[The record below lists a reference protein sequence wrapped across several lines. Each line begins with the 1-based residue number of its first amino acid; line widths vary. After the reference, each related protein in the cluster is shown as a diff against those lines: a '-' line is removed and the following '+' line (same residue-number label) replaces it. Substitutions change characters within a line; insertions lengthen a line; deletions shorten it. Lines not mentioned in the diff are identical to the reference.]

1 MKPGMLFSD
10 TRLQSYP
17 QRLHRLRCLTA
28 LFCLLLVVPV
38 SAIFYLGFQQ
48 YEKDLLVEYQRQAEN
63 VTQSI
68 NRRLY
73 KQVTFPNGIFPGQF
87 DHYQYLYNPETR
99 AVTRVLSPLAITDFS
114 GRVPGIVGYFQI
126 DRQGRFNSPAWP
138 HVIGSPEDKITAGAT
153 LDPARRTARELALEV
168 QSIIAESKALQT
180 LVDKGLAK
188 RISRFRLIAD
198 LPDYFIFH
206 RIIDVNGQTKLQGY
220 VLDRAIFLDNQLID
234 ALNFAQLPGA
244 TALRLET
251 EAADTL
257 THYFVYRPNR
267 NNQHPPEIVAL
278 AQADG
283 TLGQQLI
290 TTHPLKWPLDNYRL
304 TYSTA
309 SLPLTSTA
317 LYAAGLMVTL
327 LIAII
332 LGCYGFYRIG
342 VKQLTL
348 AEQRLNFVSS
358 VSHELKTP
366 LTSIRMYSEMLKSGQ
381 VLSSD
386 HQRDYYDFIFSE
398 SERLSRLIDNILQLA
413 KLSQPHHNVAPEYV
427 KLSILT
433 DVIRSKVSSL
443 LVKNDFEMN
452 VRCGFE
458 HPDEVLLWVDV
469 DAFTQVVLNIADNAV
484 KFFDREKIQDTG
496 RQKIDVDFSLS
507 PDNSDQVKLII
518 RDYGDGISA
527 EQENRIFDLFYR
539 GGSELTRTTQGTGI
553 GLALVNEL
561 MQAQQG
567 TIGVKRMAPGLA
579 MEMSFR
585 GRIPAQAERQ
595 QDGITLT
602 QR

>member
-1 MKPGMLFSD
+1 MKAGMLFSD

-38 SAIFYLGFQQ
+38 SAIFYLGLQQ
-48 YEKDLLVEYQRQAEN
+48 YEKDLLVEYQRQTET
-63 VTQSI
+63 VTESI

-73 KQVTFPNGIFPGQF
+73 KRVTLPNGIFPGQF
-87 DHYQYLYNPETR
+87 DHYQHLYNPENQ
-99 AVTRVLSPLAITDFS
+99 AVTRILSPLATTDFS
-114 GRVPGIVGYFQI
+114 RRVPGIVGYFQI
-126 DRQGRFNSPAWP
+126 DRQGLFNSPAWP
-138 HVIGSPEDKITAGAT
+138 HVIGSPEDKLAAAAT
-153 LDPARRTARELALEV
+153 SDPDRRAARELALEV
-168 QSIIAESKALQT
+168 QAITTGSKALQT
-180 LVDKGLAK
+180 LVDQGLAE
-188 RISRFRLIAD
+188 RISRFRLISD
-198 LPDYFIFH
+198 LPDYFIFY

-220 VLDRAIFLDNQLID
+220 VLDRVVFLDNQIVD
-234 ALNFAQLPGA
+234 ALNFAQLPGD

-251 EAADTL
+251 GAADAP
-257 THYFVYRPNR
+257 THYFVYRPNH
-267 NNQHPPEIVAL
+267 NNQHKPEAMAL
-278 AQADG
+278 GQADG
-283 TLGQQLI
+283 TLGQRQI
-290 TTHPLKWPLDNYRL
+290 STQQLKWPLDNYRL
-304 TYSTA
+304 TYTAA

-317 LYAAGLMVTL
+317 LYGTGLMVTL

-381 VLSSD
+381 VLSND

-413 KLSQPHHNVAPEYV
+413 KLSQPQRSIAPEYV

-433 DVIRSKVSSL
+433 DIIRSKVSSL
-443 LVKNDFEMN
+443 LMKNDFEMN
-452 VRCGFE
+452 IRCGFE

-484 KFFDREKIQDTG
+484 KFFDREKIQDTS
-496 RQKIDVDFSLS
+496 RQKIDVDVSIAA
-507 PDNSDQVKLII
+507 DNSDHVKLMI

-539 GGSELTRTTQGTGI
+539 GGNELTRTTQGTGI

-561 MQAQQG
+561 MLAQQG
-567 TIGVKRMAPGLA
+567 TIQVKRMAPGLA
-579 MEMSFR
+579 MVMSFK
-585 GRIPAQAERQ
+585 GRIPAQAELQR
-595 QDGITLT
+595 DGITLSNT
-602 QR
+602 